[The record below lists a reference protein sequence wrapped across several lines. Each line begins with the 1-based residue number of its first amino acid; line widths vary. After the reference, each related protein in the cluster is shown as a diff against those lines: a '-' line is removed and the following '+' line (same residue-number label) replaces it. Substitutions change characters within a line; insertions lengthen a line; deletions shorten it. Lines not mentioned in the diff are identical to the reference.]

1 MKNKEGEKATGQKPL
16 TMGPAV
22 APRSA
27 RGACSLD
34 TLKIFF
40 DPFFFP
46 SNSTT
51 ARGVR
56 HALLV
61 VILKLLTLADFDH
74 DPCFQAWFG
83 RGLSCSNCLACFF

>member
-40 DPFFFP
+40 DPFFSP
-46 SNSTT
+46 
-51 ARGVR
+51 AIPPRP
-56 HALLV
+56 V
-61 VILKLLTLADFDH
+61 VLGTLYS
-74 DPCFQAWFG
+74 W
-83 RGLSCSNCLACFF
+83 